1 MGRSTDSEG
10 QRLAAVR
17 SVNLVGGPAEPIL
30 DNYAAMVADLARAP
44 IGLVS
49 LVDEER
55 QWFAGRFGLDVPET
69 PRASSF
75 CAHAIARPGEVLWVE
90 DAREDAR
97 FHANP
102 LVLGE
107 PYIRFYAGAPVFV
120 GAQAVGS
127 LCVISPDRRAFDPEL
142 ARRLQSLAALVSE
155 RLEQR
160 RRDLQLMSALDANSD
175 AIISCD
181 EQGIINGWRHGA
193 TELFG
198 YPEAEALGSSVTIII
213 PPERRAQHSAG
224 MRRWREQGNARLN
237 RRLELPAVRKDGGRI
252 EIELCMSLTAKAG
265 DRHIIAT
272 IRDITNRKLQTQA
285 LELAKLEA
293 EAANGAK
300 SAFLAKMSHEL
311 RTPLNGIIGVLDM
324 LADDRL
330 SSRQVE
336 LVSIAQQSS
345 RQLETILGDVLDLAR
360 IESGQISLR
369 PERVVLAEIVKA
381 AMEITALRA
390 DEKGLRVSADIDAAV
405 PRAVLA
411 DPGRLKQILTN
422 LLANAVKFTD
432 TGSVRLTVRNA
443 GARCRFE
450 IQDTGIG
457 IDADKQALIFEP
469 FRQADDSIGRRFSG
483 TGLGLAICRDLI
495 GAMDGVIG
503 CTSEP
508 GVGSLFW
515 FEIPLQATLEDCDA
529 DQHRVEN
536 APDAARSELRV
547 LLADDNATNR
557 RVVELMLGAVGAE
570 ITAVED
576 GAEAVNA
583 FLTGSFDLVLMDMMM
598 PVMDGLAAV
607 RTIREHE
614 ADVARPPV
622 PIVMLT
628 ANAMPEHVEAAL
640 AAGADRHLS
649 KPITAAALFGTIS
662 TLESNHLAAQAVGDL
677 ACAPSLEESK
687 AP

>member
-1 MGRSTDSEG
+1 MGRPTDTERR
-10 QRLAAVR
+10 RLAAVR
-17 SVNLVGGPAEPIL
+17 SINLVGGPTEPIL
-30 DNYAAMVADLARAP
+30 DNYAALVADIAGAP

-49 LVDEER
+49 LVDQER

-69 PRASSF
+69 PRGSSF
-75 CAHAIARPGEVLWVE
+75 CVHAVARPHDVLWVE
-90 DAREDAR
+90 DAREDPR
-97 FHANP
+97 FRSTP
-102 LVLGE
+102 LVVGE
-107 PYIRFYAGAPVFV
+107 PHIRFYAGAPVLV
-120 GAQAVGS
+120 GAQPVGS

-142 ARRLQSLAALVSE
+142 ARRLQSIALLVSE

-160 RRDLQLMSALDANSD
+160 RRDFQLVSALDANSD

-181 EQGIINGWRHGA
+181 ENGIINGWRQGA

-198 YPEAEALGSSVTIII
+198 YTEAEALGASVSIII
-213 PPERRAQHSAG
+213 PPERRAQHEAG
-224 MRRWREQGNARLN
+224 MKRWRSRGNARLN
-237 RRLELPAVRKDGGRI
+237 RRLELPAVRKDGERI

-265 DRHIIAT
+265 ETLITAT
-272 IRDITNRKLQTQA
+272 IRDITDRKLQTQA
-285 LELAKLEA
+285 LEVAKLEA
-293 EAANGAK
+293 ETANGAK

-311 RTPLNGIIGVLDM
+311 RTPLNGVIGVLDM
-324 LADDRL
+324 LVDDRL
-330 SSRQVE
+330 SPRQVE
-336 LVSIAQQSS
+336 LVAIAQQSS

-360 IESGQISLR
+360 IESGHISLR
-369 PERVVLAEIVKA
+369 PERVVLAEIVNA
-381 AMEITALRA
+381 VLEITTLRA
-390 DEKGLRVSADIDAAV
+390 DEKGLRMSFDIDPAV

-432 TGSVRLTVRNA
+432 SGSVSLRVVSA

-450 IQDTGIG
+450 VRDTGIG

-469 FRQADDSIGRRFSG
+469 FRQADDTIARRFSG

-503 CTSEP
+503 CESEP
-508 GVGSLFW
+508 GFGSVFW
-515 FEIPLQATLEDCDA
+515 FEIPLSAI
-529 DQHRVEN
+529 
-536 APDAARSELRV
+536 PDAGDAEVDGPATAGDAAPSELRV

-557 RVVELMLGAVGAE
+557 RVVELMLGAVEAE

-583 FLTGSFDLVLMDMMM
+583 FLTGRFDLVLMDMMM

-614 ADVARPPV
+614 ADALAPPV

-628 ANAMPEHVEAAL
+628 ANAMPEHIEAAL
-640 AAGADRHLS
+640 AAGADLHLS
-649 KPITAAALFGTIS
+649 KPITVAALFGAIS
-662 TLESNHLAAQAVGDL
+662 ALESKHAGAAPLADGPAGAASPG
-677 ACAPSLEESK
+677 
-687 AP
+687 

>member
-1 MGRSTDSEG
+1 MVEG
-10 QRLAAVR
+10 
-17 SVNLVGGPAEPIL
+17 NAEPIL
-30 DNYAAMVADLARAP
+30 DSYAALVADLARTP

-49 LVDEER
+49 LVDRDR
-55 QWFAGRFGLDVPET
+55 QWFAGRFGLDVAET
-69 PRASSF
+69 PLGSSF
-75 CAHAIARPGEVLWVE
+75 CAHAVARPKDVLWVE
-90 DAREDAR
+90 DAQEDAR
-97 FHANP
+97 FRATP
-102 LVLGE
+102 LVVGE
-107 PYIRFYAGAPVFV
+107 PHIRFYAGAPVLV
-120 GAQAVGS
+120 GGQPVGS
-127 LCVISPDRRAFDPEL
+127 LCVIAPDPRAFDPKL
-142 ARRLQSLAALVSE
+142 AQRLQNVAALVSE

-160 RRDLQLMSALDANSD
+160 RRDFQLITALDATSD

-181 EQGIINGWRHGA
+181 EDGIINGWRHGA

-198 YPEAEALGSSVTIII
+198 YTEAEALGASVAIII
-213 PPERRAQHSAG
+213 PPERRAQHDAG
-224 MRRWREQGNARLN
+224 MKRWRSLGNARLN
-237 RRLELPAVRKDGGRI
+237 RRLELPAVRKDGERI
-252 EIELCMSLTAKAG
+252 EIELCMSLTVKAG
-265 DRHIIAT
+265 ETLITAT
-272 IRDITNRKLQTQA
+272 IRDITDRKLQTHA
-285 LELAKLEA
+285 LEIAKLEA
-293 EAANGAK
+293 EAANTAK

-311 RTPLNGIIGVLDM
+311 RTPLNGVIGVLDM
-324 LADDRL
+324 LTDDRL
-330 SSRQVE
+330 SPRQGE
-336 LVSIAQQSS
+336 LVSIARQSS

-360 IESGQISLR
+360 IESGHVSLR
-369 PERVVLAEIVKA
+369 PERVVLADIINA
-381 AMEITALRA
+381 ALEITTLRA
-390 DEKGLRVSADIDAAV
+390 DEKGLRISSAIDPAA

-432 TGSVRLTVRNA
+432 SGSVSLTVLNA
-443 GARCRFE
+443 GAHCRFE
-450 IQDTGIG
+450 VRDTGIG

-483 TGLGLAICRDLI
+483 TGLGLSICRDLI
-495 GAMDGVIG
+495 GAMGGVIG

-515 FEIPLQATLEDCDA
+515 FEIPLPAVAEAYDA
-529 DQHRVEN
+529 DN
-536 APDAARSELRV
+536 DADPHPAGGTPTELRV

-607 RTIREHE
+607 RAIREHE
-614 ADVARPPV
+614 AETAAPRV
-622 PIVMLT
+622 PIIMLT

-649 KPITAAALFGTIS
+649 KPITVTALFEGIS
-662 TLESNHLAAQAVGDL
+662 TLGAQTSGGAGR
-677 ACAPSLEESK
+677 
-687 AP
+687 